1 MCNEYKR
8 RKLSCICGLVL
19 ALLSSPSVA
28 ALTDTGVA
36 DNVLSRYS
44 AAASAWGAIITSYSS
59 SLFWTLALISMV
71 WTFGMMAL
79 RKADIGE
86 FFSEFIRFTIFT
98 GLFWWLLINGP
109 AISVSI
115 MNSLRQIGAAA
126 TGSPTGL
133 SPSGIIDI
141 GFDIFSKVVE
151 KSTPSAPLESAI
163 GIVVAL
169 IILVVLT
176 LVGVNMLLLLIS
188 GWILAYAGS
197 FFLGFGGSRWT
208 SEMAITYFKTVLGVG
223 AQLFAMVLLVGIGK
237 SFVDEYYTAM
247 RAGIFLRELAVMLVV
262 AIVLLA
268 LVRSVPP
275 LIGSLAGGA
284 GGMSSGFGAGA
295 LLGAATMGV
304 AAIATAGAAVGAGA
318 AGIAGGAHALMAAFS
333 KASEAASAGAGG
345 ASSLLAAAG
354 AGGAENGGSTAGES
368 PLAGAMGN
376 GDMPESN
383 SAIFANPGSASQAD
397 TEGDTNGSGGGPA
410 SAADPQSDPSRG
422 GASGQKST
430 AGNDAG
436 APGKFGSAKASASK
450 AGKIA
455 AGTVANLAQGSWDV
469 AKAKLADLS
478 GIARERIGET
488 TGGKIAAA
496 INVRGSGVAA
506 GVFDADSLAAG
517 SSEEVDAD
525 SEIAAFRD
533 GPSKAA

>member
-1 MCNEYKR
+1 MVKIEMRSQYKR
-8 RKLSCICGLVL
+8 RNLSCLCGLVL
-19 ALLSSPSVA
+19 ALLSSPALA
-28 ALTDTGVA
+28 ALNDTGVA

-44 AAASAWGAIITSYSS
+44 AAATAWGAIITSYSS
-59 SLFWTLALISMV
+59 WLFWILALISMV

-86 FFSEFIRFTIFT
+86 FFSEFIRFTVFT

-109 AISVSI
+109 VISVSI

-126 TGSPTGL
+126 TGTPTGL
-133 SPSGIIDI
+133 SPSGIMDI
-141 GFDIFSKVVE
+141 GFDIFSKVLE
-151 KSTPSAPLESAI
+151 KSSATAPLESAI

-208 SEMAITYFKTVLGVG
+208 SDMAINYFKTVLGVG

-247 RAGIFLRELAVMLVV
+247 KAGIFLRELGVMLVV

-295 LLGAATMGV
+295 LVGAATMGA
-304 AAIATAGAAVGAGA
+304 AAIATAGVAVGAGA
-318 AGIAGGAHALMAAFS
+318 AGMAGGAHALMAAFS
-333 KASEAASAGAGG
+333 KASETANAGAGGASALLASAGAGG
-345 ASSLLAAAG
+345 AESGSSTEGASALAGFMGTDMGSSAG
-354 AGGAENGGSTAGES
+354 ATSGQAGGHSEDA
-368 PLAGAMGN
+368 
-376 GDMPESN
+376 GDMPESH
-383 SAIFANPGSASQAD
+383 SAGSANAPGS
-397 TEGDTNGSGGGPA
+397 TNNA
-410 SAADPQSDPSRG
+410 SAA
-422 GASGQKST
+422 
-430 AGNDAG
+430 
-436 APGKFGSAKASASK
+436 GKFGSAKASASK
-450 AGKIA
+450 AGEIA
-455 AGTVANLAQGSWDV
+455 AGTVANLVQGSWDV
-469 AKAKLADLS
+469 AKGKLADLT
-478 GIARERIGET
+478 GIAQERIGET

-496 INVRGSGVAA
+496 INARGSGEAA
-506 GVFDADSLAAG
+506 GDFGAESLAPG
-517 SSEEVDAD
+517 SGEPVNAE

-533 GPSKAA
+533 GASKAA